1 MLLEYAAE
9 LKGLTQ
15 LSIVRGVKAAQH
27 LPRELGEAVR
37 RVRSQAVRIV
47 QALRA
52 EIAEITSGRRAA
64 AGQMKRIRNAHGHL
78 QAATELLNQAEVQ
91 TVTAA
96 KRRRQSSA
104 HRPPPPPTPPQA
116 PALAAPQGE
125 KSTAVSNLAAFLANM
140 VAMDQVPAPTAA
152 APAAAAAAPLVGSGA
167 ADASAPGGKNLLALQ
182 EQIQMLKQ
190 QMETMARLQSLMPAA
205 AAAVAANISSGTSA
219 AVASSGPAIPL
230 APSMGSAAPRSTAP
244 VPTAPALTPDSLF
257 FAGKN
262 SAAVAVAPSAVPQA
276 PVLAPG
282 GPAAPT
288 AASTSTPLSARSAML
303 GEITA
308 RANNAQTGKRVSGG
322 GKNGFSSAPG
332 KKRLSQRS
340 QSTIDTGSA
349 AKNAAASAAAAA
361 ATTTPSLKVYV
372 RNVPCS
378 SGSLTEC
385 IKVGAAVPLRRT
397 EIARSPGG
405 TPIRDGRPS
414 SNSTQDVL
422 HAAIQARFRNAN
434 GGLDVVKQ
442 RSQSLMMGRGAHAAL
457 ALAANR
463 RDSGE
468 VDKENWETS

>member
-1 MLLEYAAE
+1 MDFGMAHAEGVPMAPPPPIGFATPLRPAAAAFDAAAESSPLPSQDCSPVSSPLLSPPRAPAMQMPPAMELDAALYPAVGAAAAAASLPSSGSGSVSSLASEFMLLEYAAE

-244 VPTAPALTPDSLF
+244 VPPAPALTPDSLF

-262 SAAVAVAPSAVPQA
+262 AAAVAVAPSAVPQA
-276 PVLAPG
+276 P
-282 GPAAPT
+282 
-288 AASTSTPLSARSAML
+288 
-303 GEITA
+303 
-308 RANNAQTGKRVSGG
+308 
-322 GKNGFSSAPG
+322 
-332 KKRLSQRS
+332 
-340 QSTIDTGSA
+340 
-349 AKNAAASAAAAA
+349 
-361 ATTTPSLKVYV
+361 
-372 RNVPCS
+372 
-378 SGSLTEC
+378 
-385 IKVGAAVPLRRT
+385 
-397 EIARSPGG
+397 ARSPSLCSLLASH
-405 TPIRDGRPS
+405 RPVIPPFPS
-414 SNSTQDVL
+414 PL
-422 HAAIQARFRNAN
+422 RPP
-434 GGLDVVKQ
+434 
-442 RSQSLMMGRGAHAAL
+442 
-457 ALAANR
+457 
-463 RDSGE
+463 
-468 VDKENWETS
+468 W